1 MSVCFCK
8 VDATEFYTNE
18 EARLN
23 QQVEDEKQRALKKP
37 LGVAFVTLVSVE
49 AARRIYEDH
58 TPSCK
63 CAANSSSSSLSR
75 QLQPHNWDVAFA
87 PVPQDI
93 YWQDQLPAL

>member
-1 MSVCFCK
+1 
-8 VDATEFYTNE
+8 
-18 EARLN
+18 
-23 QQVEDEKQRALKKP
+23 VEDEKQRALKKP

-63 CAANSSSSSLSR
+63 CAANPSSSSLSR

-93 YWQDQLPAL
+93 YWQDQPPTF